1 MTEGTPDPARP
12 PSRRLGVGSAV
23 LIALLVMFAGFV
35 GLLVWGISSV
45 IDAVPGPGDIA
56 EAIEPEP
63 YQEIGPTVVRSIR
76 DLANLTT
83 VEMVEYTIVEKGVD
97 GGFLDWAT
105 GDSLQLFAVAT
116 IGAGIDLSDVTVRSF
131 DLADDGVVE
140 IVLPRAEVQYVAVDN
155 EATQI
160 LDRETGLFTG
170 GDPRLET
177 DARRV
182 AEDVLQTA
190 AIEEGILEMAEENA
204 DEVITDFL
212 LSLGYRDVIIEFEDR
227 SEG

>member
-1 MTEGTPDPARP
+1 MSEG
-12 PSRRLGVGSAV
+12 PSESSRSEPRRLGLGSAV
-23 LIALLVMFAGFV
+23 LIALLAMFV
-35 GLLVWGISSV
+35 GIAALLVWGFNTV
-45 IDAVPGPGDIA
+45 VDAVPGPGDLA

-76 DLANLTT
+76 DLADLTT
-83 VEMVEYTIVEKGVD
+83 VEYVEYTIVEKGVD

-116 IGAGIDLSDVTVRSF
+116 IGAGIDLSEITVRSF
-131 DLADDGVVE
+131 DLDAEGVVE
-140 IVLPRAEVQYVAVDN
+140 VTLPSAEVQYVAVDN

-160 LDRETGLFTG
+160 LDRETGVFTR

-182 AEDVLQTA
+182 AEDILQQTA
-190 AIEEGILEMAEENA
+190 IDEGILEEAEQNA
-204 DEVITDFL
+204 DDVITDFL
-212 LSLGYRDVIIEFEDR
+212 LSVGYRDVVVEFE
-227 SEG
+227 

>member
-1 MTEGTPDPARP
+1 M
-12 PSRRLGVGSAV
+12 
-23 LIALLVMFAGFV
+23 FV
-35 GLLVWGISSV
+35 GIAALLVWGFNTV
-45 IDAVPGPGDIA
+45 VDAVPGPGDLA

-76 DLANLTT
+76 DLADLTT
-83 VEMVEYTIVEKGVD
+83 VEYVEYTIVEKGVD

-116 IGAGIDLSDVTVRSF
+116 IGAGIDLSEITVRSF
-131 DLADDGVVE
+131 DLDAEGVVE
-140 IVLPRAEVQYVAVDN
+140 VTLPSAEVQYVAVDN

-160 LDRETGLFTG
+160 LDRETGVFTR

-182 AEDVLQTA
+182 AEDILQQTA
-190 AIEEGILEMAEENA
+190 IDEGILEEAEQNA
-204 DEVITDFL
+204 DDVITDFL
-212 LSLGYRDVIIEFEDR
+212 LSVGYRDVVVEFE
-227 SEG
+227 